1 MRQLS
6 LFCWFFYHTFFRFFY
21 QHRSAIKKFCATGS
35 SRVVYHRTHMYEPH
49 PSNTCVGF
57 TPFFIWLFHI
67 YEDYG
72 LVLNAVCPA
81 KCPGLLR
88 VAIYFAVKDSCL
100 DSYWWMPDWLLLRLK
115 WKSFECQM
123 AAHCLRN
130 CQKDWRSER
139 SYAQDKHGNCLPESY
154 RVKLPRTSIEFEHL
168 QCALRLLNVYLN
180 KSGRLG

>member
-1 MRQLS
+1 MPLGR
-6 LFCWFFYHTFFRFFY
+6 
-21 QHRSAIKKFCATGS
+21 AGS
-35 SRVVYHRTHMYEPH
+35 SIIVH
-49 PSNTCVGF
+49 TCTNLTPVTLVWVF

-100 DSYWWMPDWLLLRLK
+100 DSYWWMPAWLLLRLK
-115 WKSFECQM
+115 WKSFEYQM

-130 CQKDWRSER
+130 CQKDWRSDR

-168 QCALRLLNVYLN
+168 QCALLLLNVYLN